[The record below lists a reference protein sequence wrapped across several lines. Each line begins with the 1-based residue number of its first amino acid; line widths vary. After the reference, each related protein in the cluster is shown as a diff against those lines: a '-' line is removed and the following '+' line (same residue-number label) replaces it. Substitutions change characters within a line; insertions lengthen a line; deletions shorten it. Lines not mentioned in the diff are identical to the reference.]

1 VARGPARVEEEGVH
15 RLRVEGVPRE
25 EEEDDDEGV
34 PREVEPRMEEEPRVV
49 EEPRVEEDGD
59 DEGVESRHLLHR
71 TTTTSS

>member
-34 PREVEPRMEEEPRVV
+34 PREVEPRMEEEPRV
-49 EEPRVEEDGD
+49 EEEDGD

>member
-1 VARGPARVEEEGVH
+1 MARGPARVEEEGVH

-34 PREVEPRMEEEPRVV
+34 PREVEPRMEEEPRV
-49 EEPRVEEDGD
+49 EEDGD

>member
-1 VARGPARVEEEGVH
+1 MH

-34 PREVEPRMEEEPRVV
+34 PREVEPRMEE
-49 EEPRVEEDGD
+49 DGD